1 MIPMRCLALLLTMFA
16 LSAQA
21 DDHVIVTNDI
31 HCFKKEVII
40 GQLREQ
46 FEEEPI
52 FVGKSG
58 IEQGATLVIYVNQ
71 QTGTYTVLTTGSGV
85 ACVLD
90 AGNNIR
96 YRMPRVLENKSM

>member
-1 MIPMRCLALLLTMFA
+1 MRYLALLLTMFTLLA
-16 LSAQA
+16 VAA
-21 DDHVIVTNDI
+21 DDHVIVTNDV
-31 HCFKKEVII
+31 HCFKKDVMLS
-40 GQLREQ
+40 QLRNQ

-71 QTGTYTVLTTGSGV
+71 QTGTYTVLTMGSGV

-90 AGNNIR
+90 AGNNTR
-96 YRMPRVLENKSM
+96 YRMPRALENKSM